1 MASASASVSRS
12 KPPAWLALFTHPLLM
27 WAIVL
32 AVLPWVMVHVLK
44 SNVSLATNML
54 LFGLIALGFNYLY
67 GHTGELSFGHAAFV
81 GVAAYLAAFFILNHN
96 WGFGAAMLLGVG
108 GTLVLAVILA
118 RIVVPRS
125 TSIYFSMVML
135 AFGQVLYFVGERWN
149 AVTGGDDG
157 LQGVPR
163 MSHLLWLNVDLRDSV
178 HFYIFCAI
186 IAWLLT
192 LFMWRVVNSPFGA
205 VCHAI
210 RENRQRAEF
219 LGYNVTRY
227 KVNAFVV
234 SAILPAVAG
243 VLLAY
248 YNGAVNPGDL
258 LWTQSGDIVMMT
270 LLGGAPTFWGPL
282 LGAAIFKFM
291 EQYISSITQL
301 FGHDVSGWTQY
312 WEGYIGIVF
321 IAFVLLAPQGIWGLL
336 ERGWKRLWSRA

>member
-1 MASASASVSRS
+1 MAAAAASVSRP
-12 KPPAWLALFTHPLLM
+12 KTAPWLALFTHPLFI

-32 AVLPWVMVHVLK
+32 ALLPWVIVHVLK
-44 SNVSLATNML
+44 SNVSLATNMI

-81 GVAAYLAAFFILNHN
+81 GFSAYVAAVMVLSHN
-96 WGFGAAMLLGVG
+96 WNFLAGLAIGTGAALI
-108 GTLVLAVILA
+108 LAVILA

-135 AFGQVLYFVGERWN
+135 AFGQVLYFIGERWN

-157 LQGVPR
+157 LQGVSRFTILPFLHVNFNN
-163 MSHLLWLNVDLRDSV
+163 SFN
-178 HFYIFCAI
+178 FYVLVAI
-186 IAWLLT
+186 VAWLLT
-192 LFMWRVVNSPFGA
+192 LFMWRVVHSPFGA

-210 RENRQRAEF
+210 RENRQRAAF
-219 LGYNVTRY
+219 LGYNVNRY
-227 KVNAFVV
+227 KINAFVV
-234 SAILPAVAG
+234 SASLPAVAG

-258 LWTQSGDIVMMT
+258 NWTQSGDIVMMT

-282 LGAAIFKFM
+282 LGAGIFKFM
-291 EQYISSITQL
+291 EQYVSSFTQ
-301 FGHDVSGWTQY
+301 F

-321 IAFVLLAPQGIWGLL
+321 VAFVLLAPQGIWGLL
-336 ERGWKRLWSRA
+336 ERGWKNMRSRA

>member
-1 MASASASVSRS
+1 MARWV
-12 KPPAWLALFTHPLLM
+12 HPLLL

-32 AVLPWVMVHVLK
+32 AVLPWLMVHVFK
-44 SNVSLATNML
+44 SNISLATNMI

-81 GVAAYLAAFFILNHN
+81 GFSAYVAAFFILNHN
-96 WGFGAAMLLGVG
+96 WGFWAAM
-108 GTLVLAVILA
+108 GTSLAATMLIAFIMA
-118 RIVVPRS
+118 RIIVPRS
-125 TSIYFSMVML
+125 TGIYFSMVML
-135 AFGQVLYFVGERWN
+135 AFGQVLYFIGERWN

-163 MSHLLWLNVDLRDSV
+163 LSHMFFWKVDFSNSL
-178 HFYIFCAI
+178 HFYTFCAV

-192 LFMWRVVNSPFGA
+192 LFMWRVVKSPFGA

-210 RENRQRAEF
+210 HENRQRAEF
-219 LGYNVTRY
+219 LGYDVTRY
-227 KVNAFVV
+227 KINAFVI
-234 SAILPAVAG
+234 SALLPAVAG

-258 LWTQSGDIVMMT
+258 RWTQSGDIVMMT

-282 LGAAIFKFM
+282 LGAGLFKFM
-291 EQYISSITQL
+291 EQYVSSFTQ
-301 FGHDVSGWTQY
+301 F

-321 IAFVLLAPQGIWGLL
+321 VSFVLLAPQGIWGLL
-336 ERGWKRLWSRA
+336 ESGWRRVKMRS

>member
-1 MASASASVSRS
+1 MASAAVSIT
-12 KPPAWLALFTHPLLM
+12 PAKTAPWLSLLAHPLVF

-32 AVLPWVMVHVLK
+32 AVLPWVMVHALK
-44 SNVSLATNML
+44 SNVSLATNMI

-81 GVAAYLAAFFILNHN
+81 GFAAYVAAFVVLNHN
-96 WGFGAAMLLGVG
+96 WNFLAGFAMAVGSAMLLA
-108 GTLVLAVILA
+108 LLLA

-135 AFGQVLYFVGERWN
+135 AFGQVLYFIGERWN

-157 LQGVPR
+157 LQGVERFTILPFL
-163 MSHLLWLNVDLRDSV
+163 HVNFNNSV
-178 HFYIFCAI
+178 NFYILAAI

-219 LGYNVTRY
+219 LGYDVIRY
-227 KVNAFVV
+227 KINAFVI
-234 SAILPAVAG
+234 SAVLPAVAG

-258 LWTQSGDIVMMT
+258 KWTQSGDIVMMT

-282 LGAAIFKFM
+282 LGAGIFKFM
-291 EQYISSITQL
+291 EQYVSSFTQ
-301 FGHDVSGWTQY
+301 F

-321 IAFVLLAPQGIWGLL
+321 VTFVLLAPQGIWGLL
-336 ERGWKRLWSRA
+336 ESGWKRLRNRA

>member
-1 MASASASVSRS
+1 MAVLGRI
-12 KPPAWLALFTHPLLM
+12 FHPLVI

-32 AVLPWVMVHVLK
+32 ALLPWLMVHVLK
-44 SNVSLATNML
+44 SNVSLATNMI
-54 LFGLIALGFNYLY
+54 LFGAIALGFNYLY

-81 GVAAYLAAFFILNHN
+81 GFAAYVAAYEVLNHN
-96 WGFGAAMLLGVG
+96 WNFLAGLVVGAGAAII
-108 GTLVLAVILA
+108 LAFILA

-135 AFGQVLYFVGERWN
+135 AFGQVLYFIGERWN

-157 LQGVPR
+157 LQGVSRFTILPFL
-163 MSHLLWLNVDLRDSV
+163 HVNFNNSV
-178 HFYIFCAI
+178 NFYILAAI
-186 IAWLLT
+186 IVWLLT

-210 RENRQRAEF
+210 RENRQRAQF
-219 LGYNVTRY
+219 LGYDVIRY
-227 KVNAFVV
+227 KINAFVI

-258 LWTQSGDIVMMT
+258 RWTQSGDIVMMT

-282 LGAAIFKFM
+282 LGAALFKFM
-291 EQYISSITQL
+291 EQYISSITVL
-301 FGHDVSGWTQY
+301 WGHDVSGWTQY

-321 IAFVLLAPQGIWGLL
+321 VTFVLLAPQGIWGLV
-336 ERGWKRLWSRA
+336 ERGWKNLRSRA

>member
-1 MASASASVSRS
+1 MARA
-12 KPPAWLALFTHPLLM
+12 ALHPLLL
-27 WAIVL
+27 WAVVL
-32 AVLPWVMVHVLK
+32 ALLPWVMVHLLH
-44 SNVSLATNML
+44 SNISLATNMV

-81 GVAAYLAAFFILNHN
+81 GFAGYVAAFMMLNHN
-96 WGFGAAMLLGVG
+96 WHFLPSLALAIVIAMLLAYV
-108 GTLVLAVILA
+108 LA

-125 TSIYFSMVML
+125 TSIYFSMIML
-135 AFGQVLYFVGERWN
+135 AFGQVLYFIGERWN

-157 LQGVPR
+157 LQGVSRFTMLPFL
-163 MSHLLWLNVDLRDSV
+163 HVNFNNSV
-178 HFYIFCAI
+178 NFYILTAI
-186 IAWLLT
+186 IAWLLV
-192 LFMWRVVNSPFGA
+192 LLMWRVVHSPFGA

-227 KVNAFVV
+227 KINAFVI

-248 YNGAVNPGDL
+248 FNGAVNPGDL
-258 LWTQSGDIVMMT
+258 NWTQSGDIVMMT

-282 LGAAIFKFM
+282 LGAGIFKFM
-291 EQYISSITQL
+291 EQYVSSFTQ
-301 FGHDVSGWTQY
+301 F

-321 IAFVLLAPQGIWGLL
+321 VAFVLLAPQGIWGLV
-336 ERGWKRLWSRA
+336 ERGWKNVRGQA